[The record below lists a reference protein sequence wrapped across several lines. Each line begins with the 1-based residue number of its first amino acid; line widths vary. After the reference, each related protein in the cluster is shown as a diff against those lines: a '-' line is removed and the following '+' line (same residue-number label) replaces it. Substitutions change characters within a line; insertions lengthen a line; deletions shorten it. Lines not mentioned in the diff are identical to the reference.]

1 MVCELG
7 YKLAAMCMAFCF
19 GNVNARGMILKVATA
34 VIIIT
39 CSVQS
44 AYSEGLER
52 VVVTE
57 FVIKSLSI
65 MIICNFM
72 HTCPYIPGSYICVGR
87 RRILNSADCWL
98 STDTDPPPGYTLDH
112 HK

>member
-57 FVIKSLSI
+57 FMIKSISSYC

-72 HTCPYIPGSYICVGR
+72 HIC
-87 RRILNSADCWL
+87 I
-98 STDTDPPPGYTLDH
+98 YTR
-112 HK
+112 